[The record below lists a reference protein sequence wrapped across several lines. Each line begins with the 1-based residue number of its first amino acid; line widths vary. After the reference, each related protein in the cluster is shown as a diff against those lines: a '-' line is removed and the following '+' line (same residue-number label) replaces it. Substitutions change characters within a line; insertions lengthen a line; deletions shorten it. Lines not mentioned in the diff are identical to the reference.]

1 MSLPPSSPRLPSPP
15 PPAEIQLGPQSPLM
29 GPNASRQS
37 SQIEQTAINT
47 NAKRRIHPGTKAAD
61 MAAGPPLVP
70 LQELDSAFQ
79 LQEHLAALHDFHTS
93 GRTIP
98 ITRDIA
104 KLLATPPPGI
114 DKTLWLFELCRFLIA
129 QCNTLIIGFLFDNP
143 PCSAATCPEMRA
155 GEWQFLCAVHDAPK
169 SCCAIDYCCH
179 TLDWATNV
187 VTNPKIF
194 PSRFVVDAHDKNTA
208 LKNLVNVFRRLHRV
222 FAHAW
227 FQHRG
232 VFWSVEGQSGLYL
245 FFKSVCDAYDL
256 LPAENY
262 KLPPEA
268 EGLDSNAGAG
278 GDLNNDRNDRRQPQ
292 HQQQTLAPI
301 SIAKP
306 PGTQRDNDDGD
317 FSGPS
322 RTNTRRHIK
331 SSPSTGSAV
340 TTVPE
345 ADEDDSDLSHR
356 LRGMRLSAPRAI
368 TEEETSSPSSSNIP
382 VIVEH
387 RAVEASEQPIRPSS
401 VIPPPGPGETAAEEE
416 AQPASDPPVET
427 PATATAT
434 VPEHE
439 FAAEPEAP
447 SLPTPETETETETET
462 QEEPAA
468 ETEPESE
475 SDTTQILDPTSEDQE
490 DPAEES
496 AQKDTPSEPTDPEP
510 VSAPSAE
517 PTETSTKLSEDAGED
532 TTTATSASE
541 ETPETETETAEAE
554 AAEETTETESVADSE
569 AETVTGPVKDAETEI
584 EEEEEDDDDNDDD
597 KEDVKGTIEVA
608 EEEKP
613 AAEGEE
619 EKANEK
625 TAEPEEADE
634 DKQEEEPVQEKEKET
649 EKDEADAT
657 ESSPAD
663 AKPKEEDNAEVKN
676 ENGGGGGSDKDDDEK
691 KEEEESDKAEK
702 KDTAEDKEKEKKAD

>member
-268 EGLDSNAGAG
+268 EGLDSNAGTG

-306 PGTQRDNDDGD
+306 PGAQHDNDDGD

-368 TEEETSSPSSSNIP
+368 TEEETNSPSSSNIP

-401 VIPPPGPGETAAEEE
+401 VIPPPGPGESAAGEE
-416 AQPASDPPVET
+416 AQPALNSPVET

-447 SLPTPETETETETET
+447 NPPAPETETKMETG
-462 QEEPAA
+462 EEPAT

-475 SDTTQILDPTSEDQE
+475 SDTTQILDPTSEDQD
-490 DPAEES
+490 DPVEES
-496 AQKDTPSEPTDPEP
+496 AQKDTPSELSDPEP

-517 PTETSTKLSEDAGED
+517 PTEASTNPSENADED
-532 TTTATSASE
+532 TTTTTSANEE
-541 ETPETETETAEAE
+541 ETPETETEAAA
-554 AAEETTETESVADSE
+554 AAEETIETESVADSE
-569 AETVTGPVKDAETEI
+569 AET
-584 EEEEEDDDDNDDD
+584 
-597 KEDVKGTIEVA
+597 
-608 EEEKP
+608 
-613 AAEGEE
+613 EG
-619 EKANEK
+619 
-625 TAEPEEADE
+625 
-634 DKQEEEPVQEKEKET
+634 
-649 EKDEADAT
+649 
-657 ESSPAD
+657 
-663 AKPKEEDNAEVKN
+663 NAEVKN
-676 ENGGGGGSDKDDDEK
+676 EDDDGGDNEDDEK
-691 KEEEESDKAEK
+691 KEEEESDKAGK
-702 KDTAEDKEKEKKAD
+702 ATAEDKEKEKETKAD